1 MSFLSWHTW
10 AAFLIWLLIGLAV
23 YFGYARSRSKLNGK

>member
-10 AAFLIWLLIGLAV
+10 VACGIWIAIGLAV
-23 YFGYARSRSKLNGK
+23 YFLYARQRSLLNKQ